1 MNSSVFLAGFK
12 NGVFFFSDLRL
23 ARWFTL
29 LIPFQATALFQ
40 CRIPLIHPLLLFP
53 FSYTSQY
60 LWAITD
66 MGLGAGKDQM
76 SVRYIDKIHAFQHQ
90 LHLSSILIDFLIAYM
105 IRENFIF

>member
-90 LHLSSILIDFLIAYM
+90 KKKKKKKTVTSTF
-105 IRENFIF
+105 F